1 MYWCETGDAIVSRV
15 PSRINVSLGY
25 HIVRFSI
32 RLKSM
37 LCARTPAG
45 GDNDGY
51 QQNRHHPRSRRNAV
65 TRFHQHP

>member
-1 MYWCETGDAIVSRV
+1 MIWIAGIKVSTARINLYAIVSRV
-15 PSRINVSLGY
+15 PSRIIVSLGD

-51 QQNRHHPRSRRNAV
+51 QQ
-65 TRFHQHP
+65 